1 MPQTVIRPGSTIAM
15 VKEPNGN
22 IVAFVERS

>member
-1 MPQTVIRPGSTIAM
+1 MSQTVIRPGSTIAM
-15 VKEPNGN
+15 VQDPDGN